1 MSMEQS
7 KVFIC
12 TIYNTKTRMHT
23 DGPTKCP
30 IILIQSYDDCHML
43 FKMRVSSTSHIMVEP
58 KPKLG
63 SICFRVDSGKE
74 IYNHLDRR
82 VFGLDAE
89 VNSCSNQVSHTQ
101 NGIMRPAM
109 SFRVEEWWAIRL
121 VCLAMDGLLGRL
133 E

>member
-1 MSMEQS
+1 MSMEQP
-7 KVFIC
+7 KVLILSHLE
-12 TIYNTKTRMHT
+12 HT
-23 DGPTKCP
+23 ESHRQRESLDVPRN
-30 IILIQSYDDCHML
+30 LISSHDDCPMHV
-43 FKMRVSSTSHIMVEP
+43 KMRVPSTSQSMVEL
-58 KPKLG
+58 KPKSG